1 MNATEII
8 KEVARQN
15 CTSEDVVRTE
25 IEKVIDISMRNNK
38 DFWHNEFHTNKKP
51 SVEEFLILILS
62 KIKNTNT
69 DI

>member
-8 KEVARQN
+8 KEIARRN
-15 CTSEDVVRTE
+15 STSEKNFRFE
-25 IEKVIDISMRNNK
+25 IEKAIDISMRNNK
-38 DFWHNEFHTNKKP
+38 DFWNNEFHVNKKP
-51 SVEEFLILILS
+51 SAEEFLILILS